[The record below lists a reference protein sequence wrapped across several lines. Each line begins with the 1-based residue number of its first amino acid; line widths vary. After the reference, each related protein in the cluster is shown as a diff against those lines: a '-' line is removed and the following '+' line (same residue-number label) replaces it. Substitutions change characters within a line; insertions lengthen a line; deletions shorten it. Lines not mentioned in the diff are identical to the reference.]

1 MKDTV
6 PGSLASRVLE
16 VICASSGWINSTEIK
31 QRIGDV
37 DEIAKISAALHDL
50 WVFKKVNR
58 QSIDGRLCY
67 CARQLEIFPGAA
79 EGLGHRESTV
89 RAIKQPARHMTAR
102 ATKAR
107 RKGSRQVS
115 EAVKLRTLDLVIGF
129 VAEDM
134 AKVLRAIRE
143 DLVSRNRAVA

>member
-16 VICASSGWINSTEIK
+16 VICASSGWVNSTQIK
-31 QRIGDV
+31 QQLGDV
-37 DEIAKISAALHDL
+37 GEIAKISAALHDL
-50 WVFKKVNR
+50 WKFKKINR
-58 QSIDGRLCY
+58 QPMDGRLCY

-79 EGLGHRESTV
+79 EDLGHRESTV
-89 RAIKQPARHMTAR
+89 RAIKQPARHLTAR
-102 ATKAR
+102 ATKGR

-115 EAVKLRTLDLVIGF
+115 EAAKLRTLDLVIGF

-143 DLVSRNRAVA
+143 DLVASKRAAA

>member
-31 QRIGDV
+31 QKIGDV

-50 WVFKKVNR
+50 WTFKKINR

-79 EGLGHRESTV
+79 EALGDRASSV
-89 RAIKQPARHMTAR
+89 RAIKQPARHLATRTA
-102 ATKAR
+102 KGR
-107 RKGSRQVS
+107 RKASRQVT
-115 EAVKLRTLDLVIGF
+115 EAQKLRTLDLVIGF

-134 AKVLRAIRE
+134 AKVLRAIRA
-143 DLVSRNRAVA
+143 DLASGKRAAA